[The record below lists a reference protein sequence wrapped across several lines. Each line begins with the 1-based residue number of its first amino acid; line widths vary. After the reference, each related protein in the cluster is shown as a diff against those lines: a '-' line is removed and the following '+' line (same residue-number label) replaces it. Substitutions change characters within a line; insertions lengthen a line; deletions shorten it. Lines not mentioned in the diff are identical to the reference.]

1 MVVRVKGA
9 IKVVYP
15 GGEILYIFAGPVARL
30 TPLKMGVCRRLRL
43 HAVETGEP
51 FRVYPGDHADP
62 GCEPSLERKRREGG
76 EMLGEAR
83 GRLEKNE
90 ASGASWWGN

>member
-1 MVVRVKGA
+1 MVVRVKGT
-9 IKVVYP
+9 IKVIDLR
-15 GGEILYIFAGPVARL
+15 GATLYILTGPVARL

-43 HAVETGEP
+43 HPVKTGEP

-62 GCEPSLERKRREGG
+62 GCKPSLERRRREGG

-83 GRLEKNE
+83 GRFERNE